1 MNHKIKRRLTFSF
14 LSLLM
19 ILGTPLSSYA
29 ADAPLTKELQISGSS
44 ESDYKDQAQQAF
56 DDELTTDGKDYKLDD
71 ISYEVISTKYLD
83 TKVLTVNL
91 DGLEDGSEPQPDE
104 TIVQDGITYMLD
116 PSSTVKEENVI
127 REAGTQQV
135 NAYDD
140 YDYSVSAD
148 SVPATKSV
156 PVQNQL
162 TGEMQDVVCQLS
174 GVSVHGTKTID
185 NTMSLTFS
193 NYDAAYY
200 SFGDAYIPRN
210 DDQPAIAGYE
220 DQLLASVGA
229 ADGSK
234 ITSISWDGDPYTG
247 EDGILYRNATA
258 NVQQQVQVYRA
269 NYSGVINTPEEK
281 STTYTVTYTAPDP
294 DGAVEYTVQATASY
308 TEVKQKQSI
317 VPYII
322 AAGVGIL
329 ILAIFIVLI
338 LYLLRKKRKTAKD
351 NENN

>member
-1 MNHKIKRRLTFSF
+1 M
-14 LSLLM
+14 
-19 ILGTPLSSYA
+19 SSYA
-29 ADAPLTKELQISGSS
+29 ADAPLTKELQISGAS

-56 DDELTTDGKDYKLDD
+56 DDELTEDGKDYKLDD

-104 TIVQDGITYMLD
+104 TIVQDGITYTLD

-135 NAYDD
+135 SAYDD

-156 PVQNQL
+156 RVQNQL

-269 NYSGVINTPEEK
+269 DYNGIINTPEK
-281 STTYTVTYTAPDP
+281 KQTTYTVTYTAPDP
-294 DGAVEYTVQATASY
+294 DGAVEYTVKATAAYSR
-308 TEVKQKQSI
+308 VKQSI

-329 ILAIFIVLI
+329 ILAVFIVLV
-338 LYLLRKKRKTAKD
+338 LYLLQKRRKTVDA
-351 NENN
+351 NENT